1 MSTSPSSKSSSSKL
15 SSDPNAS
22 SSSSDP
28 KKIVLAYSGGL
39 DTSVIL
45 PWLKSRY
52 PGVKL
57 VAFAAEL
64 GQGSEL
70 KGIEQKAYKSGA
82 DEVIVKD
89 LRKEFAEDYC
99 FPMLRAHATYEGDY
113 LLGTSVARP
122 LIAKEQVLVAHKTG
136 ADAVA
141 HGATGKGNDQVR
153 FELTV
158 MALDPTLKIVAP
170 WKDPQFLADGLNDR
184 ETAVEYAMKHRIP
197 IAQSKKKI
205 YSQDRNLWHISHEG
219 AEIEDPSQE
228 PLEGVY
234 TISVPPGKAPDRA
247 QYVEIQFREGVPT
260 GIDGQSY
267 RGRGHELIERLN
279 EIGGRHGVGQVT
291 LVENRLVGMKSRGVY
306 ETPGGT
312 ILYEAHKALE
322 QLCLERELYHFKQQ
336 VALKYGE
343 LVYYG
348 QWFHPLREALQV
360 FVDQANQVITGKVR
374 VKLFKGRA
382 QATSASSPTS
392 LYDTKLASF
401 AMKDYDV
408 TAARGFIDL
417 FGLPMKVRGLKHK
430 TQVRPPVR
438 R

>member
-1 MSTSPSSKSSSSKL
+1 MSTPQ
-15 SSDPNAS
+15 
-22 SSSSDP
+22 
-28 KKIVLAYSGGL
+28 KIVLAYSGGL

-45 PWLKSRY
+45 PWLKERY

-70 KGIEQKAYKSGA
+70 KGIEKKARKSGA
-82 DEVIVKD
+82 DEVIVAD
-89 LRKEFAEDYC
+89 LRKEFAEEYC

-113 LLGTSVARP
+113 LLGTSIARP
-122 LIAKEQVLVAHKTG
+122 LIAKAQVEAAHRTG

-153 FELTV
+153 FELTA
-158 MALDPTLKIVAP
+158 MALDPTLAIISP
-170 WKDPQFLADGLNDR
+170 WKDPRFLADGLTDR
-184 ETAVEYAMKHRIP
+184 ETAIEYAEKHGIP
-197 IAQSKKKI
+197 ITQTKKKI

-219 AEIEDPSQE
+219 AEIEDPANE
-228 PLEGVY
+228 PLEQVY
-234 TISVPPGKAPDRA
+234 TITVPVSKAPNKA
-247 QYVEIQFREGVPT
+247 EYVEVEFRQGNPVAVN
-260 GIDGQSY
+260 GKRFKGA
-267 RGRGHELIERLN
+267 GHELIDTLN
-279 EIGGRHGVGQVT
+279 RIGGRHGVGQVT

-322 QLCLERELYHFKQQ
+322 QICLERDLYHYKQQ
-336 VALKYGE
+336 AAIRYGE

-348 QWFHPLREALQV
+348 QWFHPLREALQA
-360 FVDQANQVITGKVR
+360 FVDHASQVVTGKVK
-374 VKLFKGRA
+374 VKLYKGRA
-382 QATSASSPTS
+382 TAVSATSPRS

-401 AMKDYDV
+401 AMKGYDV

-417 FGLPMKVRGLKHK
+417 FGLPMKVRGLRHK
-430 TQVRPPVR
+430 NL
-438 R
+438 

>member
-1 MSTSPSSKSSSSKL
+1 MPL
-15 SSDPNAS
+15 
-22 SSSSDP
+22 P

-45 PWLKSRY
+45 PWLKERY
-52 PGVKL
+52 PGVRL

-70 KGIEQKAYKSGA
+70 KGIERKAKRSGA
-82 DEVIVKD
+82 DEVVVRD
-89 LRKEFAEDYC
+89 LRREFAEDYC
-99 FPMLRAHATYEGDY
+99 FPMLRAHASYESDY
-113 LLGTSVARP
+113 LLGTSIARP
-122 LIAKEQVLVAHKTG
+122 LIAKAQVDVAHETG

-153 FELTV
+153 FELTC
-158 MALDPTLKIVAP
+158 MALDPSLTIISP
-170 WKDPQFLADGLNDR
+170 WKDPRFLADGLNDR
-184 ETAVEYAMKHRIP
+184 ETAVDYAVRHRIP
-197 IAQSKKKI
+197 IAQTKEKL

-219 AEIEDPSQE
+219 GEIEDPSRE
-228 PLEGVY
+228 PLERVY
-234 TISVPPGKAPDRA
+234 TISRPVSEAPDKA
-247 QYVEIQFREGVPT
+247 EYVEIAFKGGNPVAVNGTRYT
-260 GIDGQSY
+260 
-267 RGRGHELIERLN
+267 RAGHELIAALN
-279 EIGGRHGVGQVT
+279 IIGGKHGVGQIT
-291 LVENRLVGMKSRGVY
+291 IVENRLVGMKSRGVY

-312 ILYEAHKALE
+312 ILYEAHRALE
-322 QLCLERELYHFKQQ
+322 QLCLERDLSHFKQQ

-348 QWFHPLREALQV
+348 QWFHPLREALQA
-360 FVDQANQVITGKVR
+360 FVDQANEVVTGTVR

-382 QATSASSPTS
+382 TAVGATSPLS

-417 FGLPMKVRGLKHK
+417 FGLPMKVRGMKQGRAK
-430 TQVRPPVR
+430 GKN
-438 R
+438 